1 MCKAAGDWFNRQPP
15 WETISFIAHLFLGQL
30 KFIPAKLDIQGIA
43 HNAIWGVQ
51 VCAHKAAHGGG
62 QGQGVF
68 SGNFIAEGIAPRVRP
83 SPDRYSTPSLPNF
96 RPTPSLL
103 LQVPTSASAGSA
115 AGSVCPGI
123 G

>member
-68 SGNFIAEGIAPRVRP
+68 SGN
-83 SPDRYSTPSLPNF
+83 PDRYSTPSLPNF